1 MVVGLLPSSASALLH
16 RRSSSSSGFFG
27 VSPSS
32 SPSSSSSCNDL
43 QVPNWSW
50 RLQAAE
56 HGMEDQ
62 TRSGY
67 AGDKRKLKNRHKGIK
82 SVVMAGEDEKMEK
95 IIGTYG
101 GKVRIVSSTDDD
113 DSMEQEE
120 EGAAAASAAAEE
132 MMLLWG
138 IQQPT
143 LSKPN
148 AFVSQSS
155 LCLPLD
161 ACGRSLSIL
170 QSPSSVVFFFS
181 FFLPL
186 LQSSYLMLQIVILV
200 LCSLGSAGTPG
211 VTGAVL
217 WDSGVVLGKFLE
229 HAVESGMMLL
239 RGKKVVEL
247 GSGCGLVGC
256 IAALLG
262 AKVTLTD
269 LPDRLR
275 LLRKNIETNLYGD
288 VRGSAAVSE
297 LIWGEEPD
305 TELIDPSPDFD
316 AILEY
321 FLESVSKDFT
331 VGRVDQTQWHPEYC
345 SPRVVVYVL
354 VKK

>member
-1 MVVGLLPSSASALLH
+1 
-16 RRSSSSSGFFG
+16 
-27 VSPSS
+27 
-32 SPSSSSSCNDL
+32 
-43 QVPNWSW
+43 
-50 RLQAAE
+50 
-56 HGMEDQ
+56 
-62 TRSGY
+62 
-67 AGDKRKLKNRHKGIK
+67 
-82 SVVMAGEDEKMEK
+82 MAGEDEKMEK
-95 IIGTYG
+95 IIGSYG

-170 QSPSSVVFFFS
+170 QSPSS
-181 FFLPL
+181 L
-186 LQSSYLMLQIVILV
+186 
-200 LCSLGSAGTPG
+200 GTPG

-239 RGKKVVEL
+239 RRKKVVEL

-262 AKVTLTD
+262 AEVTLTD

-305 TELIDPSPDFD
+305 TELIDPSPDFVFGSDIIYSECAVTDLLATLLKLCGIQTTIILAGELRND